1 MPIITLSNQKG
12 GCGKTTESV
21 NLAAGLA
28 LMEYTYNP
36 QNPARVLLVDGDP
49 QAQSSNII
57 SGGIFSAP
65 SADDDGQPQ
74 LADLLTQDDPPPTV
88 DAVRRARVPV
98 LRDDA
103 KPNLFYVHTTRAKN
117 AAAEE
122 LLAPLAAREFRLR
135 DALEQVRGMFRW
147 IVIDTPPGLGWL
159 LTNALVAADFVII
172 PVETSALGLDG
183 LRQTEVTLA
192 RVKKRLNRDLE
203 LLGVLPTLVG
213 NNSLSS
219 QIVETITADYGD
231 VVLPPI
237 RFRTDVSVASAEGL
251 DIFSY
256 RPGRGGGLSSNP
268 AVVEHVEFINEVVR
282 RCEAHEQARAGGRGG
297 GA

>member
-1 MPIITLSNQKG
+1 M
-12 GCGKTTESV
+12 TTVS
-21 NLAAGLA
+21 
-28 LMEYTYNP
+28 
-36 QNPARVLLVDGDP
+36 
-49 QAQSSNII
+49 
-57 SGGIFSAP
+57 
-65 SADDDGQPQ
+65 PQ

-88 DAVRRARVPV
+88 DAECAARACRDCAMTPSPTCLRTHHARQECRRRGTAG
-98 LRDDA
+98 A
-103 KPNLFYVHTTRAKN
+103 
-117 AAAEE
+117 
-122 LLAPLAAREFRLR
+122 LAAREFRLR

-237 RFRTDVSVASAEGL
+237 RFRHGCLRGL
-251 DIFSY
+251 RRRAGHISY
-256 RPGRGGGLSSNP
+256 RPGRAGDCSATRSGGACG
-268 AVVEHVEFINEVVR
+268 FINEVVR